1 MPDPQLIAGLVRRA
15 YGAEPIA
22 LEPLGNDLTGE
33 RVTYSAALDDG
44 RIVLLRGLRLGS
56 RLPLW
61 HGGGGA
67 EAWLRERARVLE
79 WLAQQ
84 GYPAPRVVRA
94 RNGKLLATDAGY
106 CALAITYLPGRLLP
120 RTTQH
125 LERLGGVLGWL
136 HALGARSGTDV
147 SLPASWWHPL
157 DHAITPLLAQLDGVR
172 AAVPA
177 RWQPLH
183 AAFVATLA
191 AVGVRG
197 DLPLTTIH
205 GDCYPANAV
214 ETTAGEVALIDWD
227 CAGRGA
233 AVLDLGSLLLAAQPD
248 IAVSE
253 PLTVDPRLVAA
264 MLAGYRQHREPT
276 VQERTHLL
284 AATRFGVAFV
294 GALRFAW
301 AREQGWSERL
311 EWSLRRLQ
319 ARYTA
324 AEEVA
329 RLAQEALGGCQ

>member
-1 MPDPQLIAGLVRRA
+1 MPDPQLMASLVRQA

-33 RVTYSAALDDG
+33 RVTYRTALDDG
-44 RIVLLRGLRLGS
+44 RVLLLRGLRLGS

-61 HGGGGA
+61 YGGGGV
-67 EAWLRERARVLE
+67 ESWLRDRARMLE

-84 GYPAPRVVRA
+84 GYPAPRVVRT
-94 RNGKLLATDAGY
+94 RNGKLLATAAGY
-106 CALAITYLPGRLLP
+106 CALAVTYLPGRLLP
-120 RTTQH
+120 STAQH

-136 HALGARSGTDV
+136 HALGVRSGTDV

-157 DHAITPLLAQLDGVR
+157 NRAITPLLAQLGGVR

-183 AAFVATLA
+183 ADFVATLA
-191 AVGVRG
+191 AVGVG
-197 DLPLTTIH
+197 ANLPLTTIH

-233 AVLDLGSLLLAAQPD
+233 AVFDLGSLLLAAQPD
-248 IAVSE
+248 TVVGE
-253 PLTVDPRLVAA
+253 PVRVDPRLVAA
-264 MLAGYRQHREPT
+264 LLAGYRQHREPT

-301 AREQGWSERL
+301 SCEQGWSERL
-311 EWSLRRLQ
+311 ERSLQRLQ

-329 RLAQEALGGCQ
+329 RTAQEALGDC